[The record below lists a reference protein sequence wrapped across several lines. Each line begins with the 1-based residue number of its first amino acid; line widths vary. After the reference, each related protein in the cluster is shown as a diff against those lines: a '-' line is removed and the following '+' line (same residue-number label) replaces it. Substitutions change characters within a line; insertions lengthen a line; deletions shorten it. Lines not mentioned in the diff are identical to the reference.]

1 MAAIAF
7 PIYHR
12 IHVQY
17 RAISQTHTNIK
28 IQCSGPGLVR
38 RDLNT
43 AWPSVRLCP
52 VCITMIIIL
61 NYHQPLIDH
70 YRYHRRQLGQQH
82 LQQQAQH
89 HQQRR
94 AATSAMLAQQ
104 RAAQFNMIIIRVARR
119 WCCNRQRPCVRAR
132 QCERQS
138 PCTAYGPCTCQCR
151 ENGCSPHL
159 PMAARQCHRR
169 QRHRENVNE
178 WQFVQNGEES
188 EDDDLD

>member
-1 MAAIAF
+1 MSPSSFTVPCNITDTYKHKDSVLQTWAGPSRLEHGLAVRSLV
-7 PIYHR
+7 PRVHYHD
-12 IHVQY
+12 HY
-17 RAISQTHTNIK
+17 
-28 IQCSGPGLVR
+28 PY
-38 RDLNT
+38 
-43 AWPSVRLCP
+43 P
-52 VCITMIIIL
+52 
-61 NYHQPLIDH
+61 YHHPLIDH
-70 YRYHRRQLGQQH
+70 YRYHRRRLGQQH

-94 AATSAMLAQQ
+94 AATSAILAQQ

-151 ENGCSPHL
+151 ENGCSPHS
-159 PMAARQCHRR
+159 PMPARQCHRR